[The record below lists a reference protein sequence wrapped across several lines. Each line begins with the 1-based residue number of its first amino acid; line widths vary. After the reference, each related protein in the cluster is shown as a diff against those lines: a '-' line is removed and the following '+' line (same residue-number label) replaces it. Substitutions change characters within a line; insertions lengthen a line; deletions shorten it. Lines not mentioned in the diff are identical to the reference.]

1 MQHECIPA
9 AILGTDLICQA
20 KSGMGKTAVF
30 VLSTLHLI
38 EKDAKGVVA
47 LVITHTRELAYQILE
62 EFNRFTKVSKMAP
75 TVRIWTAD
83 AVVIERLPT

>member
-1 MQHECIPA
+1 
-9 AILGTDLICQA
+9 
-20 KSGMGKTAVF
+20 MGKTAVF

-62 EFNRFTKVSKMAP
+62 EFNRFTKVSSPPWYSGA
-75 TVRIWTAD
+75 A
-83 AVVIERLPT
+83 

>member
-1 MQHECIPA
+1 
-9 AILGTDLICQA
+9 
-20 KSGMGKTAVF
+20 MGKTAVF

-62 EFNRFTKVSKMAP
+62 EFNRFTKVYDLGQPVFDCGRSP
-75 TVRIWTAD
+75 SRD
-83 AVVIERLPT
+83 LRLEFWIILLFLST